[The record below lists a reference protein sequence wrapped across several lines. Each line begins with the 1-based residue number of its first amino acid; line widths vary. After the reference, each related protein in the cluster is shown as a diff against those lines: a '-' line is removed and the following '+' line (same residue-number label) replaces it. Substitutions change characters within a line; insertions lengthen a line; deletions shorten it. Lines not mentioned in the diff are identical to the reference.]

1 MSPQL
6 SKTRVIRRDTL
17 VEIADARL
25 REAEVLLKAGH
36 FASAIYLAGY
46 SVECYLK
53 MAICVTLGWDELLGT
68 FKTHDLEGLLAHS
81 GFDSELRKDP
91 QVKANFMKIVGV
103 WVPDSIRYG
112 RPSDLDEK
120 AASLFMKYVAD
131 AKTGVVPW
139 LRKAIS

>member
-6 SKTRVIRRDTL
+6 SKTPVIRRDTL

-25 REAEVLLKAGH
+25 REAEVLLEAGH

-53 MAICVTLGWDELLGT
+53 MAICKTLDWAELLGT
-68 FKTHDLEGLLAHS
+68 FKTHDLESLLAHS
-81 GFDSELRKDP
+81 GFDSKLRKDQP
-91 QVKANFMKIVGV
+91 VKDNFAKIIGV
-103 WVPDSIRYG
+103 WELGGIRYR
-112 RPSDLDEK
+112 RPSDVNKKD
-120 AASLFMKYVAD
+120 ASDFMEYVAD

>member
-1 MSPQL
+1 M
-6 SKTRVIRRDTL
+6 
-17 VEIADARL
+17 EIADARL